1 MELSET
7 LKKTIRKALEST
19 EDKEDRQYLLNML
32 KEEEEEKSMITA
44 EEFIQQLVGLSSGTI
59 ANLTGFKK
67 YYEMDSFVNFAIET
81 VENKDFTTED
91 VYTGIEE
98 IKKLYNKK

>member
-7 LKKTIRKALEST
+7 LKKTIRKVLEDT

-32 KEEEEEKSMITA
+32 KEEEKEKSMVTA
-44 EEFIQQLVGLSSGTI
+44 EEFIQQLVELSSGTI
-59 ANLTGFKK
+59 ANLTGLKK
-67 YYEMDSFVNFAIET
+67 YSEIDDFVSFTIET

-98 IKKLYNKK
+98 IKKIYNKK